1 MTAAEFR
8 QKLALGT
15 AQFGLAYGINN
26 THGRPADATVAAVL
40 AEARTAGLTL
50 LDTAAAYGD
59 SEARLGQ
66 WLSEQAEA
74 SFGVVTKVAAAAP
87 AVVRSAVQAS
97 LARLQLPQV
106 YGVLFHDFNALQQ
119 QPAAWQGLQASRAAG
134 LTARIGISL
143 YHPWQAQWLLDRR
156 GWDVDLL
163 QVPYNVLDQRFATV
177 LPALA
182 ARGVEVHVRSAFLQG
197 LLLRPLDALP
207 TYFEPLRP
215 RLTQLRTLTAEAGI
229 PLEATLLLFAATAPG
244 VSRVV
249 IGVDTAAN
257 LRANVAAAQ
266 YLTPFSALRPSLAG
280 LLETREELLLPYR
293 WPKTHAAD

>member
-26 THGRPADATVAAVL
+26 TQGRPNDDAVAAVL
-40 AEARTAGLTL
+40 AEAQAAGLTL

-66 WLSEQAEA
+66 WLSQHPEA
-74 SFGVVTKVAAAAP
+74 PFEVVTKVAAAAP
-87 AVVRSAVQAS
+87 AVVRAAVQAS
-97 LARLQLPQV
+97 LGRLQLTRV

-119 QPAAWQGLQASRAAG
+119 QLPAWQGLQASRAAG
-134 LTARIGISL
+134 LTTRIGISL

-163 QVPYNVLDQRFATV
+163 QVPYNVLDQRFEAV

-182 ARGVEVHVRSAFLQG
+182 ERGVEVHVRSAFLQG
-197 LLLRPLDALP
+197 LLLRPLDTLP

-215 RLTQLRTLTAEAGI
+215 RLTRLRALAAAAGM
-229 PLEATLLLFAATAPG
+229 PLEAALLLFAATAPG
-244 VSRVV
+244 VARVV
-249 IGVDTAAN
+249 IGVDTVAN
-257 LRANVAAAQ
+257 LRANVAAEH
-266 YLTPFSALRPSLAG
+266 YLPAFTALRPALAE
-280 LLETREELLLPYR
+280 LAETTEELILPYR
-293 WPKTHAAD
+293 WPPRG